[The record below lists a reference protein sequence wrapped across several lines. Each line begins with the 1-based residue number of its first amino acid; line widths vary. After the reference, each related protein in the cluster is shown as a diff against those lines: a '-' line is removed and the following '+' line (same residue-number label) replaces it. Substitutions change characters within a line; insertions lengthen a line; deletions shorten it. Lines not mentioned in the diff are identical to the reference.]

1 MWWTIDD
8 KGNLVN
14 LSLAHH
20 IYIQKWSS
28 ASAYLLADFGDD
40 YTITIHS
47 GTEQECIEK
56 RRELIISLFNKGN

>member
-1 MWWTIDD
+1 MWTIDD

-20 IYIQKWSS
+20 IYIQKWSNE
-28 ASAYLLADFGDD
+28 SAYLLADFGDD
-40 YTITIHS
+40 AITIHS

-56 RRELIISLFNKGN
+56 RRELTISLFDKGYQS